1 MKIKFPITIGYGMTE
16 CGPLI
21 SFTPENEFKAG
32 SCGRYVSKHLDVR
45 INTKGPEGT
54 VGEILVKGDHVM
66 AGYYKNE
73 EATSKVL
80 DKDGWLHTGDL
91 GTMDPDGTLYI
102 RGRSKTMIL
111 SDNGQNIYPEEIED
125 KLNNMYLISESLI
138 IKDGGRLKALVV
150 PDYEQAEQEDISNSK
165 LAKIMDDNLAQ
176 LNTLVAAY
184 EKIASITIYPTE
196 FIKTPK
202 KSVKRYL
209 YDPDLLKQ

>member
-1 MKIKFPITIGYGMTE
+1 
-16 CGPLI
+16 
-21 SFTPENEFKAG
+21 
-32 SCGRYVSKHLDVR
+32 
-45 INTKGPEGT
+45 
-54 VGEILVKGDHVM
+54 
-66 AGYYKNE
+66 
-73 EATSKVL
+73 
-80 DKDGWLHTGDL
+80 
-91 GTMDPDGTLYI
+91 MDPDGTLYI

-125 KLNNMYLISESLI
+125 KLNNMYLVSESLI
-138 IKDGGRLKALVV
+138 IKDGGKLKALVV

-165 LAKIMDDNLAQ
+165 LAKIMDDNLTK
-176 LNTLVAAY
+176 LNTLVAGY